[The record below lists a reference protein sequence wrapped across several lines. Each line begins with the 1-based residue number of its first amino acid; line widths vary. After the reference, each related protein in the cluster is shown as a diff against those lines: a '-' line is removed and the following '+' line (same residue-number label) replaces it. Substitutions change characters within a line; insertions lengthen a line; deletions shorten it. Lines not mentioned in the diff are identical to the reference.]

1 MADDKALQV
10 ELVAADRVV
19 WSGEASYVL
28 ARTADGE
35 IGVLVDHAPTL
46 SVMVENVVRI
56 DTLDGQRSVAAV
68 DSGFLSVAENRVS
81 ILAEQAELADDIDVD
96 QARQELEEAKAGDQ
110 DDPAVERAV
119 RHAEARVQAAEMAG

>member
-1 MADDKALQV
+1 MADETALQV

-35 IGVLVDHAPTL
+35 IGVLVDHAPTM

-56 DTLDGQRSVAAV
+56 DGTDGERSVAAV
-68 DSGFLSVAENRVS
+68 DSGFLSVADNRVS
-81 ILAEQAELADDIDVD
+81 ILAEQAELGADIDLD
-96 QARQELEEAKAGDQ
+96 EARSELEQAQAGDQ
-110 DDPAVERAV
+110 DDPTVERAV
-119 RHAEARVQAAEMAG
+119 RHAEARVAAAEMAS